1 MLKTLD
7 LFAGAGGLSW
17 GFAQTGKFQIVAAVE
32 NDPYAR
38 KTYIR
43 NHGNVRM
50 ILDVIGFN
58 FAKLSDEFNGIDI
71 VIGGPPCQGFSNAN
85 RQKSSVVCMNNSL
98 VKEFF
103 RAIREI
109 RPLAFVMENDI
120 ELKKA
125 YEYAQLEYEVLKQLV
140 KMRNEMGLSQS
151 DVAKK
156 SGLTQ
161 QMVSRIETVGNS
173 PTLRNFLKYVDSLGL
188 EIKLEKK
195 NNNMEYINV

>member
-71 VIGGPPCQGFSNAN
+71 VIGGPPCQGFSNSN
-85 RQKSSVVCMNNSL
+85 RV
-98 VKEFF
+98 F
-103 RAIREI
+103 
-109 RPLAFVMENDI
+109 
-120 ELKKA
+120 
-125 YEYAQLEYEVLKQLV
+125 
-140 KMRNEMGLSQS
+140 
-151 DVAKK
+151 
-156 SGLTQ
+156 
-161 QMVSRIETVGNS
+161 
-173 PTLRNFLKYVDSLGL
+173 
-188 EIKLEKK
+188 
-195 NNNMEYINV
+195 